1 MDEQT
6 HHPTS
11 YRTFVIIWAA
21 LGTLTA
27 LTIAASRIDLGAG
40 NVWVA
45 LAIASTKS
53 VLVISVFMNLRQESR
68 LFKIGLLSVIV
79 IMATFIGLTLV
90 DVLYR

>member
-6 HHPTS
+6 HHPTR
-11 YRTFVIIWAA
+11 YRTLVIIRAA

-27 LTIAASRIDLGAG
+27 LTIAASRIDLGVG
-40 NVWVA
+40 NVWLA

-53 VLVISVFMNLRQESR
+53 ALVIFFFMNLRQESK
-68 LFKIGLLSVIV
+68 LFKTGLLAVLVIV
-79 IMATFIGLTLV
+79 AIFIGFTFF

>member
-6 HHPTS
+6 HQPTR
-11 YRTFVIIWAA
+11 YRTLVLIWAA

-53 VLVISVFMNLRQESR
+53 VLVISVFMNLRHESR
-68 LFKIGLLSVIV
+68 LFKVGL
-79 IMATFIGLTLV
+79 MAVLIILAIFIGLTLV